1 MSLEIVKDRAPKSS
15 ESTMSRK
22 PRACLLALRSRS
34 SFYEFKEERDM
45 RIMPIKAKE
54 IPIT

>member
-15 ESTMSRK
+15 ETTMSRK
-22 PRACLLALRSRS
+22 PRACLLALRPRS
-34 SFYEFKEERDM
+34 SFYEFNEERDM
-45 RIMPIKAKE
+45 RTIPIKAKD